1 MTLLA
6 TTFRVCLVIGLTGL
20 TACAPLVT
28 TADGTRIRTNSA
40 EFRDYAAQVFRVHNE
55 ITATLAYTLD
65 ELESSGE
72 HSEAVAHLIDAD
84 DRMQQACYAVNEI
97 AIARRDDQKVSLR
110 QLKRAAEL
118 VPDCENATLE
128 AKKLIET
135 VPGKT
140 VPVLAY

>member
-1 MTLLA
+1 MTLRA
-6 TTFRVCLVIGLTGL
+6 TTRWCCLMIGLTGL

-28 TADGTRIRTNSA
+28 TADGNRIRTNSA

-65 ELESSGE
+65 DLESSGA
-72 HSEAVAHLIDAD
+72 HSEAVARLIDAD

-97 AIARRDDQKVSLR
+97 AIARRDEQKVPLK

-118 VPDCENATLE
+118 VPGCENATLE
-128 AKKLIET
+128 AKKLIAD
-135 VPGKT
+135 VDSG
-140 VPVLAY
+140 